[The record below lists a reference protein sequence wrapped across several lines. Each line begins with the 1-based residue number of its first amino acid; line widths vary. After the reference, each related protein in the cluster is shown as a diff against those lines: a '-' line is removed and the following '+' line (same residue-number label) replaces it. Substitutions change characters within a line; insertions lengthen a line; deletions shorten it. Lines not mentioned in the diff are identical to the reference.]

1 MKDSILVNKRR
12 QYSYTMKENYNECWK
27 ISLKYSNIL
36 IKNINS
42 NDLYNLCVNIYSE
55 YIKELKF
62 KKIYTTNTKNYIQIW
77 NTMLNTVNKGKL
89 SKNAIKILHQTNCQ
103 RVSS

>member
-1 MKDSILVNKRR
+1 MKDTITVNKRR

-55 YIKELKF
+55 YINELKL
-62 KKIYTTNTKNYIQIW
+62 KKFIL
-77 NTMLNTVNKGKL
+77 LN
-89 SKNAIKILHQTNCQ
+89 
-103 RVSS
+103 